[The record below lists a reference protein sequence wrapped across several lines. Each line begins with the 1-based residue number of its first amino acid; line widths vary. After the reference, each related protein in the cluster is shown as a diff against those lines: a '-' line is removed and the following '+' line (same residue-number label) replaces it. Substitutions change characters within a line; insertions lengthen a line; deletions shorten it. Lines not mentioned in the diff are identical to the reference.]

1 MSAKTRTLS
10 RVFSQTHSSQYQN
23 LLVSGCSFTYN
34 NSEKDVC
41 SWPYY
46 LRDLAN
52 FKQVYDCSQ
61 SGAGNNHIFNSVVN
75 EIELN
80 PEINPETTMIIIM
93 WSGFART
100 DVIATK
106 DLTRDWHHMS
116 NFHFN
121 DQFATLSIFDVTN
134 KNTDLDMLCYHYR
147 RLIDSN
153 AQIYQS
159 MIKIIALYH
168 YLKQKKFKF
177 IFLNY
182 KDPTEEINS
191 LDTPLGDIVRSMLDP
206 VLYLY
211 AYAVSENNKEP
222 CGHPTPNGYLNWTR
236 NHLIP
241 YLCSTNQLQTLT
253 P

>member
-1 MSAKTRTLS
+1 MSAKIRRLP
-10 RVFSQTHSSQYQN
+10 RAFSQTHSSQYQN

-34 NSEKDVC
+34 NSETDVC

-46 LRDLAN
+46 LRDLVD

-75 EIELN
+75 EVELN
-80 PEINPETTMIIIM
+80 NEINPNTTLIIVM
-93 WSGFART
+93 WSGFSRT

-106 DLTRDWHHMS
+106 DLIKDWHHMS

-121 DQFATLSIFDVTN
+121 DQFATLSIFDVMN
-134 KNTDLDMLCYHYR
+134 KNTDLEMLCYHYR
-147 RLIDSN
+147 RLIDSD

-159 MIKIIALYH
+159 MLKIIALYH
-168 YLKQKKFKF
+168 YLKQKNFEF

-182 KDPTEEINS
+182 QDPAEEINS
-191 LDTPLGDIVRSMLDP
+191 LDTPLGNVVNSMLDP
-206 VLYLY
+206 VLYLNSY
-211 AYAVSENNKEP
+211 AKSINESET
-222 CGHPTPNGYLNWTR
+222 CGHPTPNGYLNWTQK
-236 NHLIP
+236 HLIP
-241 YLCSTNQLQTLT
+241 YLCSTHQLQTLT